1 MENQDQPVTRL
12 DLILLFQ
19 AYNRKEISF
28 DEFIRLT
35 REWAEA
41 MQRQYAKQQEQAMPD

>member
-1 MENQDQPVTRL
+1 MDENKPVNRL
-12 DLILLFQ
+12 DLILIFQ
-19 AYNRKEISF
+19 AYNKKEISF

-41 MQRQYAKQQEQAMPD
+41 MQRQDAKQQEQAAPD